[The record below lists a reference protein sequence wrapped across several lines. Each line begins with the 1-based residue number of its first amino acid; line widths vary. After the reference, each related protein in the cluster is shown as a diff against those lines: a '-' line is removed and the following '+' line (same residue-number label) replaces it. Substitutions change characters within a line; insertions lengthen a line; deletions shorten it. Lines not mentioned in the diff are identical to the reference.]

1 MADDLLSR
9 IPAWLKSL
17 YEMENE
23 LRDAARNGLIL
34 RNEKASQHLAG
45 GRRHLDEVMKQVR
58 GEEPSNGPQTPLRK
72 EGVNGHQGKM
82 RTSELS
88 QRRSAKVHPASYPN
102 ARHQRRTRAGSPA
115 ARVREVRDSARG
127 MAAAVERH
135 RSVGTRG

>member
-58 GEEPSNGPQTPLRK
+58 GEEPSDRRRHCAKRALMATREKCVHQSYRK
-72 EGVNGHQGKM
+72 GGRPKFTQ
-82 RTSELS
+82 
-88 QRRSAKVHPASYPN
+88 PAT
-102 ARHQRRTRAGSPA
+102 Q
-115 ARVREVRDSARG
+115 
-127 MAAAVERH
+127 
-135 RSVGTRG
+135 TRGTSAEQELGARPQGSGR